1 MRKRRV
7 LQRGLA
13 LFLVALFATPVL
25 AHPRT
30 IDNLKGGYDGNDIR
44 VYAYLNARHR
54 GDMYITFSVR
64 RGDEWD
70 FVDRKKAD
78 KESPRAY
85 TAKFPQQPGD
95 QLCKAK
101 AKFVVNNHQTPRRS
115 TQIYC

>member
-1 MRKRRV
+1 MRKNRI

-13 LFLVALFATPVL
+13 LFLMALLATPVL

-30 IDNLKGGYDGNDIR
+30 IDNIKGGYDGNKIR
-44 VYAYLNARHR
+44 VYAYLNQPHR

-64 RGDEWD
+64 EGGDWE
-70 FVDRKKAD
+70 FIDRKKAD

-85 TAKFPQQPGD
+85 TTKVPQQPGD

-101 AKFVVNNHQTPRRS
+101 AKFVVNNHRTARRS
-115 TQIYC
+115 MQIYC